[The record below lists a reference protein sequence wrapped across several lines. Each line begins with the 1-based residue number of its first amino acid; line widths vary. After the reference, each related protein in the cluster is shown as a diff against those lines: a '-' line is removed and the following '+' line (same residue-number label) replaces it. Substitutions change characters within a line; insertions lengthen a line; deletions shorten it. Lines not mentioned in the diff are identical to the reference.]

1 MYAFILF
8 TLLSAIATT
17 ATMLFSY
24 QNYGA
29 FNYPPLLE
37 NTIMLCGCYWFGW
50 FCFVDTWLYDRIPN
64 RIIVEKPIKI
74 VPLNQG
80 EGSQKVLVWRTRNGK
95 GKQHFH
101 VMEGSDHN
109 ENVFPLALE
118 ITDDSVRVIEDST
131 LTDSGS
137 ITRFYTEKDSS
148 SLLRKWV
155 LVNRFTFE
163 RKLGR
168 TELRVPAGSIRQRN

>member
-1 MYAFILF
+1 
-8 TLLSAIATT
+8 
-17 ATMLFSY
+17 
-24 QNYGA
+24 
-29 FNYPPLLE
+29 
-37 NTIMLCGCYWFGW
+37 
-50 FCFVDTWLYDRIPN
+50 
-64 RIIVEKPIKI
+64 
-74 VPLNQG
+74 
-80 EGSQKVLVWRTRNGK
+80 
-95 GKQHFH
+95 
-101 VMEGSDHN
+101 MEGSDHN